1 MSTKDLAKE
10 IRGLV
15 SDLIAYED
23 VDDIDADLRM
33 EVMDDLGQRFKMS
46 SDPEW
51 EDNFLD
57 AWDMAINH

>member
-1 MSTKDLAKE
+1 MSTKELSRE

-23 VDDIDADLRM
+23 VDDIDADLRA
-33 EVMDDLGQRFKMS
+33 EVMDELGQGMS

-51 EDNFLD
+51 EDKFLD